1 MKIKYMSQ
9 GLLLLTLAALMVTP
23 AVASG
28 PDMVVSSVTGPTTGS
43 NGNNITITDTVMN
56 QGQGSASKFYE
67 GIYLSTDATITTSD
81 LLIGGRWLNIMAP
94 GETSTLTTTATLP
107 ITLTPG
113 TYYIGA
119 ITDVYNRVVESSET
133 NNILAGNSISISG
146 PDIVISSVTGPTSGS
161 NGNII
166 TITDTVTNQGQGPAS
181 KFYEG
186 IYLSTDA
193 TITTSDL
200 LLSGRWINS
209 MAPGETSTA
218 STTATLPTTLTPGT
232 YYIGAIT
239 DLYNRVI
246 ESSETNNVLAGNS
259 IAISGPDI
267 VISSVTGPSDGSTG
281 NSITITDTV
290 TNQGQGFASM
300 FYEGIYLSMDTTITT
315 SDILISGR
323 WLNGMAPGETNTS
336 NTTATL
342 PINLTPGTYYIGTI
356 ADITFGF
363 CAPTNYLYYRVAEN
377 NEDNNALAGN
387 SISISGPDM
396 VISSVTG
403 PATGSTG
410 NSIAITDTVTNQGQ
424 GFASKFFEGIYV
436 SRDAAITTSD
446 MLIGGRWRSGMAP
459 GETNTSSTT
468 VTLPAN
474 LAPGTYYIGAIAD
487 VYNSVVENN
496 EANNVLAG
504 NSMAI

>member
-1 MKIKYMSQ
+1 MKIKYMSK
-9 GLLLLTLAALMVTP
+9 GLLFLTLAVLVVTP
-23 AVASG
+23 ATASG
-28 PDMVVSSVTGPTTGS
+28 PDMVISSVTGPPTGS

-56 QGQGSASKFYE
+56 QGQGPASKFYE
-67 GIYLSTDATITTSD
+67 GIYLSTDAAITTSD
-81 LLIGGRWLNIMAP
+81 MLIGGRWLNGMAP

-119 ITDVYNRVVESSET
+119 ITDVYSRVVESSET

-146 PDIVISSVTGPTSGS
+146 PDIVISSVTGPSGGS
-161 NGNII
+161 TGNSVTVI
-166 TITDTVTNQGQGPAS
+166 DTVTNQGQGPAS

-186 IYLSTDA
+186 IYLSKDA

-200 LLSGRWINS
+200 LLSGRWLNG
-209 MAPGETSTA
+209 MAPGEASTS

-239 DLYNRVI
+239 DLYNRVV

-259 IAISGPDI
+259 ISISGPDI
-267 VISSVTGPSDGSTG
+267 AISSVTGPSGGSTG
-281 NSITITDTV
+281 SSITIIDTV

-300 FYEGIYLSMDTTITT
+300 FYEGIYLSTDATITA
-315 SDILISGR
+315 SDVLITGR

-336 NTTATL
+336 STTATL
-342 PINLTPGTYYIGTI
+342 PINLTPGTYYIGAN

-363 CAPTNYLYYRVAEN
+363 CAPTNYLYHRVAEN
-377 NEDNNALAGN
+377 NENNNALAGN

-396 VISSVTG
+396 VISSLTG
-403 PATGSTG
+403 PTTG
-410 NSIAITDTVTNQGQ
+410 NSITITDTVTNQGQ
-424 GFASKFFEGIYV
+424 GFASKFFEGIYL
-436 SRDAAITTSD
+436 SRDTTITTSD
-446 MLIGGRWRSGMAP
+446 LLIGGRWRNGMAP
-459 GETNTSSTT
+459 GETSTSSTT
-468 VTLPAN
+468 VVLPAT
-474 LAPGTYYIGAIAD
+474 LTPGTYYIGAITD

-504 NSMAI
+504 NSIAI